1 MEILTPLLGNIG
13 TVTLLILIW
22 KSGLLKYILE
32 MKNGNGRDHKLQ
44 DYINGEQ
51 KEFNEKMEKHAS
63 VANEEVGKINERFG
77 KMEIS
82 IAKIELKV
90 DSIDKKLS

>member
-1 MEILTPLLGNIG
+1 MTEFLTPLLGNIG

-44 DYINGEQ
+44 DYINEEQ
-51 KEFNEKMEKHAS
+51 KEFNRSMNEHAR
-63 VANEEVGKINERFG
+63 VANNEMSEVKDRLSNLEVGQARIEGKID
-77 KMEIS
+77 IL
-82 IAKIELKV
+82 I
-90 DSIDKKLS
+90 KK